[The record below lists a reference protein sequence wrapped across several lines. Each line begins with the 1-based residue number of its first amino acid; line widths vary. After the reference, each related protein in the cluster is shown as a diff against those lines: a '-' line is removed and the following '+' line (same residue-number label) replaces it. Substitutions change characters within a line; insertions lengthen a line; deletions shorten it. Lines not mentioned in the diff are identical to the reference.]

1 MSSVPED
8 HPGVISPQTP
18 PTSLSPIRVI
28 DRRQYRNPGR
38 ACCDTVSTPTRA
50 KAPSSREIGGTT
62 VGDQDEWG
70 QGDATEMGAT
80 VQPPT
85 RYVYR
90 YRCNSCGAVGQNW
103 DSESEAQSDG
113 LQHEQSMHP
122 RLYTVEAVGTHD

>member
-1 MSSVPED
+1 
-8 HPGVISPQTP
+8 
-18 PTSLSPIRVI
+18 
-28 DRRQYRNPGR
+28 
-38 ACCDTVSTPTRA
+38 VSTPKRA
-50 KAPSSREIGGTT
+50 RAPSSREIGGTT

-122 RLYTVEAVGTHD
+122 RVYTVEAVGTHD